1 VSDRLL
7 KGEVAFLK
15 WTAHSDGRR
24 VEDGAHS
31 SLSQDGLIVSQ
42 TTHYTV
48 DRSTS
53 GEG

>member
-1 VSDRLL
+1 MSDRLL

-15 WTAHSDGRR
+15 WTAHSDGRQ

-31 SLSQDGLIVSQ
+31 SLSQGGVIVSQ
-42 TTHYTV
+42 TIHYTV